1 MEFLSSKASKRGMRL
16 CGCILLTTQL
26 IVEIKAFRLVNYCTI
41 SFFKYSLGSDCNT
54 EALPLKKKRQQSNKK
69 MATKRFLDVL
79 ESEVLSRNEKRV
91 VIILETTRKRVILLA
106 WWRTLSQELFDNN
119 YFASV
124 EKARGR
130 SWRVDTTTVL
140 VE

>member
-54 EALPLKKKRQQSNKK
+54 EALPLKKKDSNQIKKWPPSDFLMFLNKK
-69 MATKRFLDVL
+69 YYQEMK
-79 ESEVLSRNEKRV
+79 KRV
-91 VIILETTRKRVILLA
+91 VIILETIRKRVILLA

-140 VE
+140 FE

>member
-1 MEFLSSKASKRGMRL
+1 MK
-16 CGCILLTTQL
+16 
-26 IVEIKAFRLVNYCTI
+26 
-41 SFFKYSLGSDCNT
+41 
-54 EALPLKKKRQQSNKK
+54 
-69 MATKRFLDVL
+69 
-79 ESEVLSRNEKRV
+79 KRV

-124 EKARGR
+124 EKVRGR

-140 VE
+140 FE